1 MQLDQLKRRDFIT
14 LLGGA
19 VAWPL
24 SARAQQQDRPRQVAI
39 LFGGFSE
46 SDPEPRARIK
56 AFKEQLLELGWTDG
70 GNIRVQARM
79 GRGRLD
85 QVRAY
90 AAELVGMVPDV
101 LAANSGPALAA
112 LLRQTRTIPIVF
124 ASILDPVGSGF
135 VSSLAHPGGNAT
147 GFASLDPTI
156 TGKWLELLKEVA
168 PKVTRVSAI
177 SDRDN
182 PAAYAGFVRAMRD
195 LAPSLG
201 VEFKS
206 DPVANL
212 EDIERAIDSI
222 STLGGGLA
230 AMGTVAS
237 ANRESIVRLSQSRRL
252 PAVYQF
258 GFYARSGGLIS
269 YGADSIDLWRRA
281 GVYVDRILRGA
292 KPADLPVQAPT
303 KYELVINL
311 KTAKALGLDVP
322 PTLLARADEVIE

>member
-1 MQLDQLKRRDFIT
+1 MLDAKRRQFIT
-14 LLGGA
+14 LLGSAA
-19 VAWPL
+19 VVWPL
-24 SARAQQQDRPRQVAI
+24 AARAQQQDRPRQVAI

-56 AFKEQLLELGWTDG
+56 AFKEQLQELGWTDG

-79 GRGRLD
+79 GRGRPD

-90 AAELVGMVPDV
+90 AAELVGMMPDV

-112 LLRQTRTIPIVF
+112 LLRETRTIPIVF

-147 GFASLDPTI
+147 GFASLDPAI
-156 TGKWLELLKEVA
+156 TGKWLELLKEIA

-182 PAAYAGFVRAMRD
+182 PAAYAGFVRTMRD

-222 STLGGGLA
+222 SSTPGGGLA
-230 AMGTVAS
+230 LMGTVAS

-292 KPADLPVQAPT
+292 KPADLPVQMPT

-311 KTAKALGLDVP
+311 KTARALGLTVP
-322 PTLLARADEVIE
+322 PTLLAGADEVIE

>member
-56 AFKEQLLELGWTDG
+56 AFKEQLQELGWTDG

-79 GRGRLD
+79 GRGMPD

-90 AAELVGMVPDV
+90 AAELVGMMPDV

-124 ASILDPVGSGF
+124 ASIL
-135 VSSLAHPGGNAT
+135 AT

-182 PAAYAGFVRAMRD
+182 PAAYAGFVRVMRD

-212 EDIERAIDSI
+212 DD
-222 STLGGGLA
+222 
-230 AMGTVAS
+230 
-237 ANRESIVRLSQSRRL
+237 
-252 PAVYQF
+252 
-258 GFYARSGGLIS
+258 
-269 YGADSIDLWRRA
+269 
-281 GVYVDRILRGA
+281 
-292 KPADLPVQAPT
+292 
-303 KYELVINL
+303 
-311 KTAKALGLDVP
+311 
-322 PTLLARADEVIE
+322 

>member
-1 MQLDQLKRRDFIT
+1 
-14 LLGGA
+14 
-19 VAWPL
+19 
-24 SARAQQQDRPRQVAI
+24 
-39 LFGGFSE
+39 
-46 SDPEPRARIK
+46 
-56 AFKEQLLELGWTDG
+56 
-70 GNIRVQARM
+70 M
-79 GRGRLD
+79 GRGRPD

-90 AAELVGMVPDV
+90 AAELVGMMPDV

-112 LLRQTRTIPIVF
+112 LLRETRTIPIVF

-147 GFASLDPTI
+147 GFASLDPAI
-156 TGKWLELLKEVA
+156 TGKWLELLKEIA

-222 STLGGGLA
+222 SSAPEYCKPKVGRFAREGCAPGLRHR
-230 AMGTVAS
+230 T
-237 ANRESIVRLSQSRRL
+237 
-252 PAVYQF
+252 
-258 GFYARSGGLIS
+258 
-269 YGADSIDLWRRA
+269 
-281 GVYVDRILRGA
+281 DRT
-292 KPADLPVQAPT
+292 PV
-303 KYELVINL
+303 V
-311 KTAKALGLDVP
+311 ALG
-322 PTLLARADEVIE
+322 TEGIADGNRSEGTPDGDAYALSC